1 MTRTIAL
8 NVVGAAIRHALA
20 EKYPTRSV
28 EYLLAWVMI
37 AWSGRVLWPGD
48 IMVGLTYQHLLAIAP
63 EPAWG
68 VFGLIVGGLRIVALI
83 RNGGWKQSPMA
94 RFLCALLGLN
104 FWLVLTALYS
114 AAIVSGAQDFPFRA
128 AFPVFMFFEAYSC
141 YRCGQ
146 DHAAM
151 LEKAKRTAPAEA
163 DGGAHGGC

>member
-8 NVVGAAIRHALA
+8 NVVAAAIRHALA

-114 AAIVSGAQDFPFRA
+114 AAIVSGAPDFPFRA

-151 LEKAKRTAPAEA
+151 LEKAKRTSPAEA
-163 DGGAHGGC
+163 GGANVGS